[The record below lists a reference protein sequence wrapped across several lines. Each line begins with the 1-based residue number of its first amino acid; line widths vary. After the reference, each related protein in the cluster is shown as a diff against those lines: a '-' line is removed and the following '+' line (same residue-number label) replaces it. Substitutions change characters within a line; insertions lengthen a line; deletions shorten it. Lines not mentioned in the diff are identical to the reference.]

1 MSKDPIINN
10 ALQVVEYLQ
19 ENPDFFARHP
29 HLLDDLQLPHLHGGS
44 VSLVERQLQQFRQ
57 QRDVLQSEFSSMLDI
72 AGENSSLFEK
82 VMQFNLTLMAT
93 QNEEQA
99 LQQMEK
105 QLQKL
110 FAVDCVKL
118 YSFEMPKR
126 SVAGI
131 QQLGMSSRW
140 SRMLESLLQPRTPFC
155 GALEKDWREGLFAD
169 NGQVSSACML
179 PLGEERVWGVL
190 ALGRYDLGYEN
201 DFGHFFLRLIAQMVT
216 AKLSG
221 VFEDPYQP
229 IVKSNNPQASDES
242 ENAPVNRP
250 TEPNEKVVSI
260 ARAANKAE

>member
-1 MSKDPIINN
+1 MTKDSILDK
-10 ALQVVEYLQ
+10 AQVVVEFLQ

-57 QRDVLQSEFSSMLDI
+57 QRDLLKNEFTNMLDI

-99 LQQMEK
+99 LQQIEK

-110 FAVDCVKL
+110 FDVDCVKL

-131 QQLGMSSRW
+131 QQLGMSNRW
-140 SRMLESLLQPRTPFC
+140 SNMLKTLLQPQTPFC

-179 PLGEERVWGVL
+179 PLGEKRLWGVL

-201 DFGHFFLRLIAQMVT
+201 DFGHFFLKLIAQVVT
-216 AKLSG
+216 AKLAG
-221 VFEDPYQP
+221 IFEEDYQP
-229 IVKSNNPQASDES
+229 KLTQREQQVNS
-242 ENAPVNRP
+242 EEQPKTKLEDVQS
-250 TEPNEKVVSI
+250 EKVVSI
-260 ARAANKAE
+260 SRAATKAD